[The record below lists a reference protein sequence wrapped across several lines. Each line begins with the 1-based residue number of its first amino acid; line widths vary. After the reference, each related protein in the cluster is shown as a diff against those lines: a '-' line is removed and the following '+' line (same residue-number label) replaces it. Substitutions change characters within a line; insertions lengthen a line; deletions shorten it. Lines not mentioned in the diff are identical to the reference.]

1 MESDETLLLEQFH
14 HVTLLTAENTFWK
27 SFQLV
32 YENSKSFR
40 KCFWSCF
47 IKQHFVVTVSG
58 KQIFVSVTAI

>member
-40 KCFWSCF
+40 KCF
-47 IKQHFVVTVSG
+47 
-58 KQIFVSVTAI
+58 